1 MFAPEVSVL
10 PEVEKSRKTAVF
22 KGFELNV
29 RSGELK
35 KEDGKIIHLPD
46 QPCRI
51 LLALLE
57 RPGEVVFRE
66 EIRQRLWPNNTVV
79 EFEHSISAAMN
90 RLRQALG
97 DSGDEPRYIETLPRR
112 GYRWTAPVQWIGSSF
127 NGDIPPVTDPV
138 APTSSEMPSELPIE
152 ETSPSFVTITRAA
165 RRRWVWAGSGVIVS
179 LLAFTIWRSIP
190 VQRPRVTG
198 SVQLTNGGDPCCV
211 MVTDGSRIY
220 FRQNLA
226 DNPQLSEIAVGGS
239 DISLIPFPFRHPVIE
254 DISPD
259 RTHLLVTTFDSQNAP
274 FWSLP
279 LPSGSPHRI
288 GDVEGGWGCWALDG
302 KHFLLAK
309 DSSLFIAASDGSGA
323 KMIVSGTDGNPGQLR
338 FSPDGSR
345 IRFTVFNRQAR
356 TETLWEVRS
365 DGSDLH
371 QLLPDWHHPH
381 NECCGRWTP
390 DGRYYVFEA
399 EAQGGA
405 RDIFALA
412 ESRGLFS
419 RLSREPTRLTFGPL
433 RFEAPLV
440 SLDEKKLFVF
450 GWHQRGELVRYDSAT
465 GKFIPFLGGI
475 SATDVAFSRDG
486 QWIAYVSI
494 PGYNLWRCRVDGTE
508 RIQLTSTPGDSAE
521 LPRWSPNGKQIAF
534 MSRVGGKPWK
544 TFLISADGGPPKPLR
559 AGDDPEADPTWSSDG
574 TQIAFATG
582 FTSSSK
588 KSEIEIV
595 DTRNSQVAT
604 VPGSEGLFSPRWSPD
619 GRHLAA
625 LSFEYPAKRVFIY
638 DVAKQEWA
646 SWITDE
652 DVGYISWT
660 ADSHYLQYVSGD
672 VEFRVRRVKVGSSNP
687 IDVFSAKDLRR
698 YSGISGF
705 WSDATPDGSRMFV
718 RDASGRD
725 IYAFDVDFY

>member
-1 MFAPEVSVL
+1 ML
-10 PEVEKSRKTAVF
+10 
-22 KGFELNV
+22 
-29 RSGELK
+29 
-35 KEDGKIIHLPD
+35 
-46 QPCRI
+46 
-51 LLALLE
+51 
-57 RPGEVVFRE
+57 RE
-66 EIRQRLWPNNTVV
+66 EIRQRLWPNDTVV

-97 DSGDEPRYIETLPRR
+97 DSGDDPRYIETLPRR
-112 GYRWTAPVQWIGSSF
+112 GYRWTAPVQWLGPSS
-127 NGDIPPVTDPV
+127 NGEVPTAINGAPPNNGG
-138 APTSSEMPSELPIE
+138 PSELFVE
-152 ETSPSFVTITRAA
+152 DVSPPLVTIRGATTS
-165 RRRWVWAGSGVIVS
+165 RWLWAGSGVVVL
-179 LLAFTIWRSIP
+179 LLAFTIWRSMP
-190 VQRPRVTG
+190 VQSPRVTG

-226 DNPQLSEIAVGGS
+226 DNPQLSEIAAGGS
-239 DISLIPFPFRHPVIE
+239 DVSLIPFPFSHPVIE

-259 RTHLLVTTFDSQNAP
+259 RTQLLVTTFDSQNAP

-279 LPSGSPHRI
+279 LPTGSPRRI
-288 GDVEGGWGCWALDG
+288 GDVEGGWGCWAPDG
-302 KHFLLAK
+302 QHFLFAK
-309 DSSLFIAASDGSGA
+309 NASLYISASDGSGA
-323 KMIVSGTDGNPGQLR
+323 KMIVSGTDGNPGQLH

-365 DGSDLH
+365 NGSDLH

-390 DGRYYVFEA
+390 DGRYYVFEG
-399 EAQGGA
+399 EAGGGA
-405 RDIFALA
+405 HDIFALA

-419 RLSREPTRLTFGPL
+419 RSPREPIRLTFGPL

-440 SLDEKKLFVF
+440 SMDEKELFVF
-450 GWHQRGELVRYDSAT
+450 GWHQRGELVRYDSGS
-465 GKFIPFLGGI
+465 GKFLPFLGGI

-494 PGYNLWRCRVDGTE
+494 PGYNLWRSRVDGSE
-508 RIQLTSTPGDSAE
+508 RIQLTSTPGDNAE
-521 LPRWSPNGKQIAF
+521 LPRWSPDGKQIAF

-544 TFLISADGGPPKPLR
+544 TFLISADGGLPKPLR

-595 DTRNSQVAT
+595 NTRTSQVTT

-619 GRHLAA
+619 GRYLAA
-625 LSFEYPAKRVFIY
+625 LSFEYPAKKVFIY
-638 DVAKQEWA
+638 DFGKQKWA
-646 SWITDE
+646 SWVTDE
-652 DVGYISWT
+652 KVSYISWT
-660 ADSHYLQYVSGD
+660 ADSLYLQYVKGD
-672 VEFRVRRVKVGSSNP
+672 VEFRVRRVRVGSSTP
-687 IDVFSAKDLRR
+687 VDVFSSKDLRR
-698 YSGISGF
+698 YSGISTF

-725 IYAFDVDFY
+725 IYAFDVDFF